1 VFQLQYIG
9 KQSKIMNKKLK
20 IAVISSKGGVGK
32 STVSMQLILPYL
44 FEKNDFIPI
53 NHYEFDDENN
63 DSSSFGASSLSIRRQ
78 ISVSSPLLREELA
91 EIFAKDE
98 SICLDIGAN
107 KTTMTLIEALND
119 SAMIN
124 FLDLVVI
131 PLLDGEQDS
140 INASFIYSV
149 LKGYNPK
156 LKFAFVLNRVRDA
169 KHVKHQFE
177 NYFGDVR
184 GIFKNINAVTDNIF
198 DEDKD
203 NYILM
208 MDHDIVKYSRRF
220 GLTIYEIAKQKK
232 DFIEALKDSISSTL
246 QEKEVK
252 LLSFKNYVSKSAN
265 SYEKDVINIAFKK
278 IDKILGEDNE

>member
-1 VFQLQYIG
+1 M
-9 KQSKIMNKKLK
+9 SKKLR

-32 STVSMQLILPYL
+32 STISMQLIIPYM
-44 FEKNDFIPI
+44 FEKN
-53 NHYEFDDENN
+53 NLKTVSHYEFDDENN
-63 DSSSFGASSLSIRRQ
+63 DSSSFGDSSLSVRRQ
-78 ISVSSPLLREELA
+78 VSVSSPLLREELA

-119 SAMIN
+119 SGMVN

-156 LKFAFVLNRVRDA
+156 LKFVFVLNRVKEA
-169 KHVKHQFE
+169 EYVEYQFE
-177 NYFGDVR
+177 NYFGDIR
-184 GIFKNINAVTDNIF
+184 GIFKNINAVSDNIF

-203 NYILM
+203 NYLLM
-208 MDHDIVKYSRRF
+208 LDHDIVKYSRRF
-220 GLTIYEIAKQKK
+220 GLTIYEMTKQNR
-232 DFIEALKDSISSTL
+232 DFIGALKNSFSNFS
-246 QEKEVK
+246 QEDEIK
-252 LLSFKNYVSKSAN
+252 LLSFKNYISKSAN
-265 SYEKDVINIAFKK
+265 SYEKDVLNVAFKK
-278 IDKILGEDNE
+278 IDKIIGEKDG